1 MEQVLEKSHEK
12 GKHDHTVEITVNER
26 PVVLQ
31 DKNTTGLEIKK
42 AAIAQGVPIKE
53 DFILQQELP
62 NGGQRVIGDNDPVKV
77 HPHDRF
83 TAIDRDDNS

>member
-1 MEQVLEKSHEK
+1 MEQVMEKSHEK

-31 DKNTTGLEIKK
+31 DRNTTGLEIKK
-42 AAIAQGVPIKE
+42 AAIAQKVPIKE

-62 NGGQRVIGDNDPVKV
+62 NGGQRVIGDNDPVKA

>member
-1 MEQVLEKSHEK
+1 MDQVLEKSHEK
-12 GKHDHTVEITVNER
+12 GKHEHTIEITVNER
-26 PVVLQ
+26 PVLLK
-31 DKNTTGLEIKK
+31 DKNTTGLGIKK

-53 DFILQQELP
+53 EFILQQELP
-62 NGGQRVIGDNDPVKV
+62 NGSSRIIGDNDPVKV

>member
-1 MEQVLEKSHEK
+1 MEQVLEKTESRG
-12 GKHDHTVEITVNER
+12 GKPHPVEITVNER
-26 PVVLQ
+26 RVVLP
-31 DKNTTGLEIKK
+31 DNDTTGLGIKN
-42 AAIAQGVPIKE
+42 AAIAQGVPIKI

-62 NGGQRVIGDNDPVKV
+62 NGGSRVIGDNDPVKV